1 MKDNL
6 TQNPKIMSENVT
18 EFCKE
23 YMKENMTIQPCQEQI
38 LLNCKKWRRTILK
51 FGRNRK

>member
-6 TQNPKIMSENVT
+6 PQNPKVMSENVT

-23 YMKENMTIQPCQEQI
+23 YIKKNMPTHPWQEQI
-38 LLNCKKWRRTILK
+38 LLNCKKWRKIVLK
-51 FGRNRK
+51 FGRNRR